1 MTTFQQFRKSIH
13 NSRSHSRI
21 SQNNRESFLV
31 NLHFSV
37 NEIVFYYDE
46 SASSLQNSDLK
57 ITNFSNHSI
66 YFRILS
72 NGAQHY
78 EINPPQDIL
87 QPSNARTVQLKLK
100 KHTFALAP
108 SDYYPNTLAKV
119 KDVTSK
125 HLFDVQWA
133 IVTEEQLR

>member
-21 SQNNRESFLV
+21 SEKNQESFMV

-46 SASSLQNSDLK
+46 SASVLSNSDLK

-72 NGAQHY
+72 NYAQHY
-78 EINPPQDIL
+78 EINPSQDIL
-87 QPSNARTVQLKLK
+87 QPSTSRTIQFKLK
-100 KHTFALAP
+100 KATMNVNP
-108 SDYYPNTLAKV
+108 NDYYPNNFSKV
-119 KDVTSK
+119 QDITKK
-125 HLFDVQWA
+125 HILEVQWA
-133 IVTEEQLR
+133 LVN